1 MKAIHRRAALGG
13 VLGLGLGLGLAT
25 PRILRAQQAAGW
37 RPMRPV
43 QLVVGFA
50 PGGGSDVIARTIA
63 EAAASFIAQ
72 PMIVVNRPGAGGALA
87 AEGVARAA
95 PDGLTLL
102 LAGGS
107 ESTSLPAHREVP
119 YDPKSSFR
127 SVIRLTRHAH
137 FICVRGKRGRFSD
150 MRQVMEEARAEPG
163 RITHGSAGAGT
174 LSHSLFIMLERR
186 AGAEFLHVPYTGG
199 GPVAQAL
206 LSGDIDLGVQASD
219 ELGGLVA
226 SGDIK
231 PIAVASAE
239 RAPSQPSVPTLREL
253 GFDVVA
259 DNQKGWVGPAGMTD
273 EMVAFYHDSFRRGMA
288 TPTWARFLERLGEAD
303 GYADGPGFQ
312 AAMDRLLDDIRSSL
326 SKG

>member
-1 MKAIHRRAALGG
+1 MNKLNRRAALGG
-13 VLGLGLGLGLAT
+13 LAVMALSA
-25 PRILRAQQAAGW
+25 PRILRAQGRVGW
-37 RPMRPV
+37 QPTHPI

-50 PGGGSDVIARTIA
+50 PSGGSDVIARTIA
-63 EAAASFIAQ
+63 EAAAPFLSQ
-72 PMIVVNRPGAGGALA
+72 PMVVVNRPGAGGALA
-87 AEGVARAA
+87 AEQVARAQ

-107 ESTSLPAHREVP
+107 ESTSLPAHRDVP
-119 YDPKSSFR
+119 YDPKKSFR
-127 SVIRLTRHAH
+127 SVIRLTRHPH
-137 FICVRGKRGRFSD
+137 FICVRGRGGRFAD
-150 MRQVMEEARAEPG
+150 MRQVIEAARAEPG
-163 RITHGSAGAGT
+163 SITHGSAGAGT

-186 AGAEFLHVPYTGG
+186 ADLEFLHVPYTGG

-206 LSGDIDLGVQASD
+206 LSGDIHLGVQASD

-239 RAPSQPSVPTLREL
+239 RTKSQPDVPTLREL
-253 GFDVVA
+253 GYDVVA

-273 EMVAFYHDSFRRGMA
+273 EMVAFYHDRFRQGMA
-288 TPTWARFLERLGEAD
+288 APAWRRFLERLGEAD

-312 AAMDRLLDDIRSSL
+312 TAMDTLLDDVRASLRRS
-326 SKG
+326 